1 MGSNCAAVTITRPLV
16 KMLFLITT
24 LCFLCSTAYGGK
36 PSNRQERLGL
46 LSIVKFANDPCGASN
61 GSNGTC
67 LSSNECSAVSGTAS
81 GTCADGFGVCCVL
94 SIGCGGSTSTNN
106 TYLTQSSTTSSSSC
120 SYTVCPASTDI
131 CQIRIDFEKFV
142 VAGASTTTGKKGQC
156 SDDSLTISNPSGPNP
171 PLVCGTLTGQHM
183 YIDAS
188 SSCHTIMAMI
198 GSTDTTTTR
207 EWSMRV
213 QQIEC
218 NNPLLAPEG
227 CLQYNTGT
235 TGYIY
240 NFGWVGTTALATS
253 TTAHQNNQAYNIC
266 FRTEEGYCSM
276 EYFSPTAAFSVGV
289 NAIASESL
297 FGDSCTG
304 DYLRIPGMKEAP
316 STAPTALVT
325 AIGDRIC
332 GRAWAY
338 PAGSTSKTLVTFTKP
353 FTVGVNFDSS
363 DADSNEDQTG
373 FAVLYTQAKCS

>member
-1 MGSNCAAVTITRPLV
+1 M
-16 KMLFLITT
+16 
-24 LCFLCSTAYGGK
+24 
-36 PSNRQERLGL
+36 
-46 LSIVKFANDPCGASN
+46 
-61 GSNGTC
+61 
-67 LSSNECSAVSGTAS
+67 
-81 GTCADGFGVCCVL
+81 
-94 SIGCGGSTSTNN
+94 
-106 TYLTQSSTTSSSSC
+106 
-120 SYTVCPASTDI
+120 
-131 CQIRIDFEKFV
+131 
-142 VAGASTTTGKKGQC
+142 AGASTTTGKKGQC

-276 EYFSPTAAFSVGV
+276 EYFSPTAGFSVGV

-338 PAGSTSKTLVTFTKP
+338 PAGSTSKTLVSKYQ
-353 FTVGVNFDSS
+353 V
-363 DADSNEDQTG
+363 
-373 FAVLYTQAKCS
+373 Y